1 MVKVSPF
8 QSAEPNRH
16 EGEDERAL
24 RERSSDPLGPSFAL
38 GGGFPI
44 EQVATLKRMA
54 ELDFETLLPG
64 HGGVLKGKAFVQQ
77 EIELIEA
84 VIGAMN
90 PEIGGPVLIRRRDST
105 RSRKA
110 IRAKCGYECVA
121 AEVRRR

>member
-1 MVKVSPF
+1 MKEPYEKGVAIR
-8 QSAEPNRH
+8 SA
-16 EGEDERAL
+16 
-24 RERSSDPLGPSFAL
+24 PSFAL

-90 PEIGGPVLIRRRDST
+90 PEIGRTSANPQT
-105 RSRKA
+105 RFDEIKKA